1 MKKRN
6 VLLEIGF
13 WVRVILLC
21 IFVYCIGSKIESVYE
36 KYKVGMEL
44 DEVEATVDRF
54 RVQDGKNYVYLKY
67 KVASVY
73 YENIKVETKDKYD
86 VGEKVTI
93 YYDKM
98 DPFDA
103 SAIVFQRPMGELYA
117 IILMCLPI
125 LIVLISCAKLLLD
138 VRRHNQ
144 LVDNGIVIK
153 AKLVSIARNADVKT
167 DAADDDDDDD
177 GCYTYAVR
185 CIAHYHGEDLEFI
198 RKGLVNNPINLKG
211 KYVDV
216 HMASNDNTRY
226 YVDIEKRGALDAIKV
241 IKSKVTNM
249 INGTYISYNDYF
261 ARYDSKEEDGEVD
274 EVNDDTQLSTFSTAT
289 FANDF
294 DEYMNELDKK

>member
-21 IFVYCIGSKIESVYE
+21 IFIYIIGAKLVSVYD
-36 KYKVGMEL
+36 KYKAGMEL
-44 DEVEATVDRF
+44 DEVEATIERF

-125 LIVLISCAKLLLD
+125 LIVLISGAKLLLD

-153 AKLVSIARNADVKT
+153 AKLVSIARDADV
-167 DAADDDDDDD
+167 DAADD

-198 RKGLVNNPINLKG
+198 RKRLVNNPINLKG

-226 YVDIEKRGALDAIKV
+226 YVDIENRGAFDTFKV
-241 IKSKVTNM
+241 VKSKVTNM

-261 ARYDSKEEDGEVD
+261 ARYDSKEEEGEAD

>member
-21 IFVYCIGSKIESVYE
+21 IFIYIISAKLVSVYD
-36 KYKVGMEL
+36 KYKAGMEL

-153 AKLVSIARNADVKT
+153 AKLVSIARDADV
-167 DAADDDDDDD
+167 DAADDDDD

-216 HMASNDNTRY
+216 HMAPNDITRY
-226 YVDIEKRGALDAIKV
+226 YVAIEKRGALDTIKV
-241 IKSKVTNM
+241 IKSKVANM

-274 EVNDDTQLSTFSTAT
+274 EDNDDTQLSTFSTAT